1 MKNKMRSKSRT
12 AKTERR
18 LTLVTITVVA
28 VIVAIA
34 AITVVAKQLSTPKS
48 SAANSPTQAE
58 RQYVT
63 VKVAGHDVQLDPQT
77 GQIKPMTAEKA
88 QEIAADLKVRL
99 NKSTDG
105 LVQVQN
111 RDGSV
116 SMDLQGRAQ
125 NVVLARTNEDGTVEN
140 ACVDEPLAAAEFLGI
155 DPHLL
160 GVEPPKRAD
169 SPGTITRTPP
179 KKVNQ

>member
-1 MKNKMRSKSRT
+1 
-12 AKTERR
+12 
-18 LTLVTITVVA
+18 
-28 VIVAIA
+28 
-34 AITVVAKQLSTPKS
+34 
-48 SAANSPTQAE
+48 
-58 RQYVT
+58 
-63 VKVAGHDVQLDPQT
+63 
-77 GQIKPMTAEKA
+77 
-88 QEIAADLKVRL
+88 DLKVRL